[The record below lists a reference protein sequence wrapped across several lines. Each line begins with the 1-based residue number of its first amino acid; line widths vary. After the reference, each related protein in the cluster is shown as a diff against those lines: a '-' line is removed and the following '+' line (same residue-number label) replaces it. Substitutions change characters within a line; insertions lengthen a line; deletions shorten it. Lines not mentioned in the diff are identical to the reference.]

1 MKALFSIDVNN
12 GNRYNDHC
20 ITKLLANFRSHEKLL
35 ELPSKLFYNSEL
47 YAKGDISM
55 INSLLNWEH
64 LPKKG
69 FPIIFHGVNGTD
81 KREERSPSYFN
92 PEEAVIV
99 VDYVDKLLANKQKV
113 KQKSSS
119 NIHCSFCIHFRIKIT
134 FYYTCMNTDC

>member
-1 MKALFSIDVNN
+1 MEEIHSLVGLVPGVIP
-12 GNRYNDHC
+12 NRILKNQFFF
-20 ITKLLANFRSHEKLL
+20 FR
-35 ELPSKLFYNSEL
+35 LFYDSQL
-47 YAKGDISM
+47 IPSGDRMLTHSCRD
-55 INSLLNWEH
+55 WEE

-69 FPIIFHGVNGTD
+69 FPVLFHSVTGKDT
-81 KREERSPSYFN
+81 REGKNPSFFN